1 MSAIERFDYNN
12 DSTYKYKEPVKTFL
26 KSIKIHFEGL
36 TRIHLITVKT
46 QTWHKLCLKLCFI
59 KLPKGIKYKIV

>member
-1 MSAIERFDYNN
+1 MSTIERFDCNN

-26 KSIKIHFEGL
+26 KSIKIHFVGL
-36 TRIHLITVKT
+36 TRIHLFAVKT

-59 KLPKGIKYKIV
+59 KHPKDIKYKIV